1 MVNKSDKTPWYEGP
15 TLLNYLETVPVVH
28 KTVSDFF
35 RFPVQY
41 VIRPISSQFPDY
53 RGYAGRVSG
62 GIIRPGDKIRVLPS
76 GTESIVKTDKS
87 ARIFTLDTGRLFP
100 ETYQLI
106 DKTNMTYGINLE
118 VFFPNY
124 EAVQQM
130 VKEEGINLFYNSI
143 ESRHRC
149 CQVRKLE
156 PLKRAMQGLDV
167 WICGLRKQ
175 QSVTRKDMQV
185 VEWDDIHN
193 LIKVNPLINW
203 SEEDVEQYV
212 KKHHVPYN
220 KLQDKG
226 YPSIGCQPCTRAIK
240 PGEDIR
246 AGNRSI
252 RKYVY
257 PLLDILAGLPSVIYG
272 VWGSL
277 LIVPWVS
284 KHVAPLFVE
293 FSSGYTVLAGGIVL
307 SVMIIPLLVSL
318 FMEIF
323 DNISTD
329 LREASLSLGATQW
342 QTIKHVVLRKAR
354 PGMIAAVVLALSRTL
369 GETIAVLMVCGNLAI
384 VPGSVLDACYSIPPT
399 VWEPRG

>member
-1 MVNKSDKTPWYEGP
+1 MTASRFSKTSWRRWRLLARAAVFIPISAKDGDNVVNKSDKTPWYEGP
-15 TLLNYLETVPVVH
+15 TLLNYLETVPVGH

-76 GTESIVKTDKS
+76 GTESTVKTDKS

-106 DKTNMTYGINLE
+106 DKTNMTYGINQE

-167 WICGLRKQ
+167 
-175 QSVTRKDMQV
+175 
-185 VEWDDIHN
+185 
-193 LIKVNPLINW
+193 
-203 SEEDVEQYV
+203 
-212 KKHHVPYN
+212 
-220 KLQDKG
+220 
-226 YPSIGCQPCTRAIK
+226 
-240 PGEDIR
+240 
-246 AGNRSI
+246 
-252 RKYVY
+252 
-257 PLLDILAGLPSVIYG
+257 
-272 VWGSL
+272 
-277 LIVPWVS
+277 
-284 KHVAPLFVE
+284 
-293 FSSGYTVLAGGIVL
+293 
-307 SVMIIPLLVSL
+307 
-318 FMEIF
+318 
-323 DNISTD
+323 
-329 LREASLSLGATQW
+329 
-342 QTIKHVVLRKAR
+342 
-354 PGMIAAVVLALSRTL
+354 
-369 GETIAVLMVCGNLAI
+369 
-384 VPGSVLDACYSIPPT
+384 
-399 VWEPRG
+399 